1 MDANL
6 RRVGP
11 APWTAEEMAFA
22 EKLQK
27 TLPGKNLPALATAK
41 EVRKYQF
48 NGQKYSSTDSGDVS
62 WVTPLATLNTA
73 TWVPGT
79 ASHTWQATAAG
90 GTSIGLKGTVV
101 AAKTLALTVAQLYS
115 SPDLVQAAKGEFDKS
130 RGPGFVYKP
139 LIGDRPPP
147 LDYRKG
153 SISPATE

>member
-1 MDANL
+1 
-6 RRVGP
+6 
-11 APWTAEEMAFA
+11 MAFA

-27 TLPGKNLPALATAK
+27 TLPGKNLPTLASAK
-41 EVRKYQF
+41 EIRKYQF

-90 GTSIGLKGTVV
+90 GTSIGLQGTVA
-101 AAKTLALTVAQLYS
+101 AAKPIGLPVAQLYT
-115 SPDLVQAAKGEFDKS
+115 SPDLIRAGKGELEKS
-130 RGPGFVYKP
+130 RGPDFVYKP

-153 SISPATE
+153 STSIGTE